1 MRQTHP
7 ICTKVFR
14 GSAWFVQN
22 ISGNQ
27 DVNFPQWCRDPAKVG
42 GQTGH
47 MNMMTPTPHPGDT
60 VTAIS
65 MYQKALEFHQAFD
78 TLTGDAARLL
88 ALQAIEGYLIAY
100 VRYHGMKNEDV
111 RCLNHDL
118 VQLVDKA
125 GSCGLILRNRTHVHL
140 SKISRTREYLFVRYG
155 MSKHEDKSQP
165 TALQSTL
172 SELMQKV
179 GAILKRPDPKPNA

>member
-7 ICTKVFR
+7 ICTKVLR
-14 GSAWFVQN
+14 GGAWFVQN

-27 DVNFPQWCRDPAKVG
+27 DVNFPQWCRDAAKVG

-47 MNMMTPTPHPGDT
+47 MNMMTPKPHPGDT
-60 VTAIS
+60 VTAIL
-65 MYQKALEFHQAFD
+65 MYQKALEFHQASD

-100 VRYHGMKNEDV
+100 VRYHGMKNDDV

-140 SKISRTREYLFVRYG
+140 SRISRTREYLFVRYG
-155 MSKHEDKSQP
+155 TSPHEDTSQP
-165 TALQSTL
+165 AALQSTL
-172 SELMQKV
+172 SEVMQKV
-179 GAILKRPDPKPNA
+179 GAILKRPDPKATA